1 MRNRLTVGFMVACL
15 AFATACSSG
24 GGGGGTAGQS
34 ERAAQTEI
42 CPNVEE
48 STIDPSAT
56 FTWIYSVAN
65 SSFDPDKITT
75 NNSQM
80 YLYPIYD
87 SLVHVDAEGVPE
99 PMLAEKWAVG
109 DNGLSLTLDLIKD
122 WTYHDDTAF
131 DAESVKA
138 NLDRHREAGSWN
150 ASALKD
156 VTNVTVVDTDTVKID
171 TERGAAALIAVLAS
185 SAGMM
190 MSPAVF
196 DDPDQALT
204 PTGGSGAFELSDYTP
219 GSKVEYTAVENYWAP
234 DTLNVAKMDYLVSGD
249 DNARLN
255 SVISGAADSTFLRA
269 SMYEPAKKAGLVVCE
284 APSLSSYTINLNVAK
299 SEFGKKEVREAI
311 NFAVDRDAVA
321 AVTNGFCKP
330 GIQMYPTSYY
340 ASDPDL
346 KAEKYKQDVAKA
358 KALLEEAGVADGFEF
373 TLEVV
378 NLDIYQQIAEIVQA
392 NLQQVGI
399 KMNIVP
405 VEIVKLAEDY
415 SVDKSAD
422 AILFEQKAESDP
434 SIQIE
439 SYYIEGGFNN
449 PGGYSNDEVTALSAE
464 GKVGGTTEERAA
476 TYKKLYQ
483 AVDESVA
490 PNVTLCHLTTPM
502 TMNDKT
508 MGVEIYADASRQFRG
523 VAIKK

>member
-1 MRNRLTVGFMVACL
+1 MRNSLPVGFMVACL
-15 AFATACSSG
+15 AFVTACSSG
-24 GGGGGTAGQS
+24 GGGGGSAGQS

-48 STIDPSAT
+48 SAIDPSAT

-87 SLVHVDAEGVPE
+87 SLVHVNAEGVPE

-156 VTNVTVVDTDTVKID
+156 VTNVTVVDTDTVKIA
-171 TERGAAALIAVLAS
+171 TKHGAAALIAVLAS

-204 PTGGSGAFELSDYTP
+204 PTGGSGAFELSDYTS

-321 AVTNGFCKP
+321 AVTNGF
-330 GIQMYPTSYY
+330 
-340 ASDPDL
+340 L
-346 KAEKYKQDVAKA
+346 
-358 KALLEEAGVADGFEF
+358 
-373 TLEVV
+373 
-378 NLDIYQQIAEIVQA
+378 
-392 NLQQVGI
+392 
-399 KMNIVP
+399 
-405 VEIVKLAEDY
+405 
-415 SVDKSAD
+415 
-422 AILFEQKAESDP
+422 
-434 SIQIE
+434 
-439 SYYIEGGFNN
+439 
-449 PGGYSNDEVTALSAE
+449 
-464 GKVGGTTEERAA
+464 
-476 TYKKLYQ
+476 
-483 AVDESVA
+483 
-490 PNVTLCHLTTPM
+490 
-502 TMNDKT
+502 
-508 MGVEIYADASRQFRG
+508 
-523 VAIKK
+523 